1 MKTTEENRVLI
12 SEYINDEFGELKI
25 YRCSAH
31 EYDETYRELDKFI
44 SLAYK
49 SKLISFEDYQALA
62 RDLNKRL
69 ITALL

>member
-1 MKTTEENRVLI
+1 MKTTEKNTELI
-12 SEYINDEFGELKI
+12 TKYINDEFDELKI
-25 YRCSAH
+25 YRCSTH

-44 SLAYK
+44 ALAYK